1 MPAAQGEVANREV
14 RFTLRF
20 RRTIT
25 IAARSVSLV
34 AVSDTEFASNDALGA
49 TGGSETADTCERSI
63 SIGGRLWRRTSDAWA
78 IGAPRR
84 KRRSGGQRSGKESF
98 PGTRA
103 SANTSGPDFNRTLGP
118 VKLRSKDSAPNEE
131 NLFLLPDR
139 LEERALPKVD
149 PAV

>member
-49 TGGSETADTCERSI
+49 TGGSETTDACERSI
-63 SIGGRLWRRTSDAWA
+63 SIGEDFSAGRLTRGLSE
-78 IGAPRR
+78 
-84 KRRSGGQRSGKESF
+84 RSGEGGRSGKRGV
-98 PGTRA
+98 PGTGAFREQGC
-103 SANTSGPDFNRTLGP
+103 SGNEGVGEHVRTRFHAGLWA
-118 VKLRSKDSAPNEE
+118 R
-131 NLFLLPDR
+131 
-139 LEERALPKVD
+139 
-149 PAV
+149 